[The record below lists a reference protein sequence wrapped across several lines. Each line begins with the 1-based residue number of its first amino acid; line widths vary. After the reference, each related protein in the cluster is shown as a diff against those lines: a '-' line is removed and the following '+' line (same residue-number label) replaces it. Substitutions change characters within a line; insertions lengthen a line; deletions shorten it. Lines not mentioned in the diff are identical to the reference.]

1 MDQAEEPREEGRGV
15 ASEAPSAGPTGTG
28 QAPAA
33 DAAMDAYSGA
43 AVAAGPSRSED
54 EDHGARIRT
63 TQEAVLRLLGYAVS
77 KATIDPVE
85 TARIVEEAVPVA
97 GMAPALVG
105 PEQEVALWKA
115 YNGLTTLVYPATSES
130 IWVSEQIEV
139 DRRWWEGGSWEEP
152 SPVATAFRRQYR
164 SIRNILLV
172 TVAIFLLTQAYVIVL
187 SSTLQTY
194 EQFDT
199 ELVALQTQRN
209 LLDQVAPEKTRE
221 AEGVARTT
229 GEVTPPFKTL
239 QDKEH
244 RVFVRRNAARDML
257 RTLSWPWQFLYKEA
271 LGESQKGERRDA
283 GDPRQGTVDRAAVP
297 TISAPPSPALRETG
311 REGRWPY
318 DPVKV
323 REDIRVQQLARPA
336 LQVTSLYILPL
347 VLGFLGAVTHV
358 VRRML
363 DSLSSKSYMLANYRT
378 YRLRV
383 ALGGLL
389 GIISGI
395 VIAPAE
401 AHGQTF
407 SVSLILFAFLVGYS
421 VEFAFSIFDTLIEK
435 GRQALKATTVRPA
448 PGKE

>member
-1 MDQAEEPREEGRGV
+1 MDQAEAPREKGRVVTPEPPG
-15 ASEAPSAGPTGTG
+15 AGPAGTG
-28 QAPAA
+28 QSPDS
-33 DAAMDAYSGA
+33 DAAIGTDSGA
-43 AVAAGPSRSED
+43 AVAGNVPGTMDTDRAT
-54 EDHGARIRT
+54 RIRT
-63 TQEAVLRLLGYAVS
+63 TQEAVLRLLRYAVS
-77 KATIDPVE
+77 KATIDPVA
-85 TARIVEEAVPVA
+85 TARIVGEAVPVA
-97 GMAPALVG
+97 GLNPALVG
-105 PEQEVALWKA
+105 PEQEVALWQA

-139 DRRWWEGGSWEEP
+139 DRRWWEGGSWETP

-172 TVAIFLLTQAYVIVL
+172 TVAIFLVTQAYVIVL
-187 SSTLQTY
+187 SSSLQTY

-209 LLDQVAPEKTRE
+209 LLDQVVPEKTRA
-221 AEGVARTT
+221 AEGVARAT
-229 GEVTPPFKTL
+229 GEVSSPFKSL

-271 LGESQKGERRDA
+271 LGESQKGERRVA
-283 GDPRQGTVDRAAVP
+283 GDPRQGTTDQVPVP
-297 TISAPPSPALRETG
+297 TLSAPPAPEPQGIG

-336 LQVTSLYILPL
+336 LQVTSFYILPL

-395 VIAPAE
+395 VIAPTE